1 MPPHPALLE
10 HCCATDIQMKPMATH
25 AVCCCLGHL
34 FNIFFTSVIRAPT
47 HTHTHC
53 NTHPCLR
60 VNIRPPVG
68 VNVIKLIESNNRNDD
83 GVGIKTLIA
92 RLQAEQD
99 AIRTE
104 FDSKVAQIQTELDA
118 SVYVLML

>member
-1 MPPHPALLE
+1 M
-10 HCCATDIQMKPMATH
+10 
-25 AVCCCLGHL
+25 
-34 FNIFFTSVIRAPT
+34 
-47 HTHTHC
+47 
-53 NTHPCLR
+53 R

>member
-1 MPPHPALLE
+1 M
-10 HCCATDIQMKPMATH
+10 
-25 AVCCCLGHL
+25 
-34 FNIFFTSVIRAPT
+34 
-47 HTHTHC
+47 
-53 NTHPCLR
+53 
-60 VNIRPPVG
+60 NIRPPVG